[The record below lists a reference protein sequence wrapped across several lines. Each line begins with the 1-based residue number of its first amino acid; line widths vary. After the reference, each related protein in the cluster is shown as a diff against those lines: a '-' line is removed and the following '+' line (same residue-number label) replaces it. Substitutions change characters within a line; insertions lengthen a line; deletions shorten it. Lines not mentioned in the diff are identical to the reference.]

1 MKNLINILC
10 FCIPISSIRRP
21 LRAKLKKYWY
31 QHSNKKSL
39 LTKNLSGRPVILWID
54 HSLGGGTD
62 TYSKNQFAELTND
75 FDIVRMQ
82 YFPFEQ
88 NYRLTFVQNNNYTY
102 TSPNLDDIYKIC
114 TRIPIK
120 QIVVNNLVGYADTL
134 SVLKFISRLKH
145 HHQNPHTSFRGHD
158 FYSLCPSFN
167 LLDCDGKFCNFTHCH
182 GCEYCWKNK
191 ILGTNEIENKI
202 LRSGADTIK
211 NWREQW
217 GKLFSETVDDVIVFS
232 NKIKEMFIQIY
243 PQLSD
248 KIIVIPHK
256 TKTYPIVNI
265 PKHTDINIAVLGN
278 ILPAKGRDV
287 IIEMSRH
294 LPENTN
300 IIVIGTMADAPSNI
314 KITGAYNP
322 SKLPDLMQ
330 RHKIDIVFIPSIWPE
345 TFSYTTSEAI
355 SMGLPVACYN
365 MGAPSERVE
374 QYSRGLVLNEISPK
388 ENLNQILAFIKGL

>member
-31 QHSNKKSL
+31 QHSSKKSL

-62 TYSKNQFAELTND
+62 TYSRNQFAELTND

-102 TSPNLDDIYKIC
+102 SSPNLDDIYKIC

-120 QIVVNNLVGYADTL
+120 RIVINNLVSYADTL
-134 SVLKFISRLKH
+134 SVLTFISKLKH
-145 HHQNPHTSFRGHD
+145 HHKKPHTSFRGHD

-182 GCEYCWKNK
+182 GCEHCWQNIKMLFK
-191 ILGTNEIENKI
+191 ADT
-202 LRSGADTIK
+202 DTIK
-211 NWREQW
+211 NWRYQW
-217 GKLFSETVDDVIVFS
+217 GKLFTETIDQAIVFS
-232 NKIKEMFIQIY
+232 EKVKEMFLQIY
-243 PQLSD
+243 PQLND
-248 KIIVIPHK
+248 KIIVVPHK

-265 PKHTDINIAVLGN
+265 PKHTDINIAVLGE
-278 ILPAKGRDV
+278 ISYAKGRDV
-287 IIEMSRH
+287 IIEMSKH

-314 KITGAYNP
+314 KITGKYHP
-322 SKLPDLMQ
+322 SDLPNLMKK
-330 RHKIDIVFIPSIWPE
+330 HNIDIVFISSICPE

-365 MGAPSERVE
+365 MGAPSERVGKYE
-374 QYSRGLVLNEISPK
+374 HGLVLNEISPK
-388 ENLNQILAFIKGL
+388 ENLKQILEFIKGL

>member
-21 LRAKLKKYWY
+21 LRAKLKKYWH

-62 TYSKNQFAELTND
+62 TYSRNQFAELTND

-120 QIVVNNLVGYADTL
+120 RIVINNLVSYADTL

-145 HHQNPHTSFRGHD
+145 HHKNPHTSFRGHD
-158 FYSLCPSFN
+158 FQSLCPSFN

-243 PQLSD
+243 PQLND

-294 LPENTN
+294 LPKNTN

-388 ENLNQILAFIKGL
+388 ENLNQILEFIKGL